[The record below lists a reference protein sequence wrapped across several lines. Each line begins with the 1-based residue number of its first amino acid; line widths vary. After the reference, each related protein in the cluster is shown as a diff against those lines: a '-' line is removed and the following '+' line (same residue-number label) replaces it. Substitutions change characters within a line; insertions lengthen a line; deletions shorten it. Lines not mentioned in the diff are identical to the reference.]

1 MTSIASLLVALVLV
15 IAPALALAH
24 AALEDSTP
32 VDGETVTGTPP
43 IISATYSEDL
53 DHDGSS
59 LVLVDTDGKEIA
71 RGGTSGSGQ
80 TREMTIEAIPD
91 LEPGE
96 YTVESTTKSADDG
109 DIDRTKWSFTVV
121 AAPSQTPGP
130 TPVCTDECAGQPS
143 GGETIAPSPIAPSPT
158 APGASV
164 SGAPATS
171 ASSGEPTALPSA
183 APGDGASS
191 SADALLPIVAGLAI
205 VAIAAVVLV
214 RRRGRSS
221 TGT

>member
-1 MTSIASLLVALVLV
+1 MTSIASLLVALILVL
-15 IAPALALAH
+15 APALALAH

-59 LVLVDTDGKEIA
+59 LVLVDADGKEIA
-71 RGGTSGSGQ
+71 RGGTSGSGD

-109 DIDRTKWSFTVV
+109 DIDRTKWSFTVI

-143 GGETIAPSPIAPSPT
+143 GGETIAPSPTAPS
-158 APGASV
+158 APSASV
-164 SGAPATS
+164 SGAPATG
-171 ASSGEPTALPSA
+171 ASSGEPTPLPSA
-183 APGDGASS
+183 TPGDGASS
-191 SADALLPIVAGLAI
+191 SSDTLLPIIAGLAI
-205 VAIAAVVLV
+205 VAIAAVVLI

>member
-1 MTSIASLLVALVLV
+1 MTSIASLLVALILVL
-15 IAPALALAH
+15 APALALAH

-71 RGGTSGSGQ
+71 RGGTAGSGE

-109 DIDRTKWSFTVV
+109 DIDRTKWSFTVI

-143 GGETIAPSPIAPSPT
+143 GGETIAPSPTAPS
-158 APGASV
+158 APSASV
-164 SGAPATS
+164 SGAPATG
-171 ASSGEPTALPSA
+171 ASSGEPTPLPSA
-183 APGDGASS
+183 TPGDDASS
-191 SADALLPIVAGLAI
+191 SSDALLPIVAGLAI